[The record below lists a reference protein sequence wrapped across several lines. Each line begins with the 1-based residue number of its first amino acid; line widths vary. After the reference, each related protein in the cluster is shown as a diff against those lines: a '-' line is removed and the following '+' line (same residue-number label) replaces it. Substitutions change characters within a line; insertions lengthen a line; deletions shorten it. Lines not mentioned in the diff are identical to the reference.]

1 MNKMLIE
8 KWWKTATN
16 ADLLIELAR
25 GASLMAQS
33 KDGCTPLHL
42 AVSYGKPTH
51 MRILLHWGADPMAL
65 DNYNLTPIFY
75 WRHNDPRIIQIL
87 AEANPSTLG
96 PDEAGYTLLHDAA
109 RFGDFEITPA
119 LLSAGANIEAR
130 DKYGFTP
137 LHEAAYMADYDTIHV
152 LLTAGANAKVRTKI
166 GTKAT
171 SNKTAWDI
179 ALTKERLKGTK
190 AYWELNEAQY
200 E

>member
-65 DNYNLTPIFY
+65 DNYNLTPIFIG
-75 WRHNDPRIIQIL
+75 DTMIL
-87 AEANPSTLG
+87 ELFKFLQRQTHLRWDQTRLG
-96 PDEAGYTLLHDAA
+96 ILCCMTQLA
-109 RFGDFEITPA
+109 
-119 LLSAGANIEAR
+119 S
-130 DKYGFTP
+130 
-137 LHEAAYMADYDTIHV
+137 V
-152 LLTAGANAKVRTKI
+152 
-166 GTKAT
+166 
-171 SNKTAWDI
+171 S
-179 ALTKERLKGTK
+179 LK
-190 AYWELNEAQY
+190 
-200 E
+200 